1 MRSLNNDWEMI
12 LMFKQKFTMVFKDAP
27 EKDIRH
33 LVGLFQKEDHIQVQN
48 MFRTQ
53 VMDSYTGTVY
63 EDLGYVWAVQCLLP
77 YLKYLHFKLRYKGIV
92 TTRPYW

>member
-1 MRSLNNDWEMI
+1 
-12 LMFKQKFTMVFKDAP
+12 MFKQRFTMVFKDAP

-33 LVGLFQKEDHIQVQN
+33 LVGLFQEEDRIQVMN

-53 VMDSYTGTVY
+53 VMDLYTGKIC
-63 EDLGYVWAVQCLLP
+63 EDIGYVWVVQCLLP
-77 YLKYLHFKLRYKGIV
+77 YVKYLWFKLRYKGIV